1 MTAAEA
7 LAEARAAAVWE
18 VYTSSPAAACVVGE
32 LLPGFT
38 FSTGAEAEALARLA
52 EQAGVDLLTA
62 HQVIDE
68 LIQRGAVVVHH
79 LTGADA
85 GRSVWVLP
93 SVPVALE
100 AS

>member
-52 EQAGVDLLTA
+52 EQAGVDPVTA
-62 HQVIDE
+62 HRVAGE
-68 LIQRGAVVVHH
+68 LIERGAVVVHH